1 MAAIGKPEKKKKK
14 KQEKTE
20 DLSSFIVL
28 GSESVNCFSY
38 KQDHFLRNVI
48 NLRDLNILDFKITCG
63 AYFNVGEGSEL
74 VLGLERG
81 KVIVFKD
88 F

>member
-1 MAAIGKPEKKKKK
+1 VAAIGKPEKKKKR
-14 KQEKTE
+14 KQERTE

-28 GSESVNCFSY
+28 GCESVNCFSY

-48 NLRDLNILDFKITCG
+48 NLRDLNVLELKITCG
-63 AYFNVGEGSEL
+63 AYFYVGDGSEL
-74 VLGLERG
+74 VLGLEKG
-81 KVIVFKD
+81 KVIVFRD